1 MSASNHYL
9 TGLRRSAHNPDL
21 KSSFQAGF
29 TIIELLVALA
39 LSAVIAM
46 AAVASLSVARQGFNA
61 VDASSQLR
69 DSGRFATD
77 LIQRLAVQSGYQDV
91 NFAAST
97 RVSEFSVKGASTNPE
112 PNVVGVDN
120 AVVKQ
125 SLLPDIST
133 AFLNRNTA
141 SSSVTNCTATT
152 DTACANGSDVLI
164 LRYQSSASVVD
175 STTTDGT
182 MINCAGAAET
192 QVPAS
197 KDDKIISIFH
207 VARSS
212 NGDPSLMCSY
222 LGAGGTWTT
231 QPVVQGV
238 ESFQVLYGIDGYS
251 GSVNSSFTGPQDTVP
266 DKYLRAEQIVVGG
279 TPDSVATYNNWR
291 RVQSLR
297 IGLILRGPK
306 NSAIDK
312 TAPTIAKICPLGVD
326 PDTPANCIDQGSGS
340 TSMGSEFPRATTIP
354 NDGRLRQ
361 AVTFTVFL
369 RNVQSQ

>member
-1 MSASNHYL
+1 MNTTTL
-9 TGLRRSAHNPDL
+9 EQRQGDTGNRRSAHSGHSQL
-21 KSSFQAGF
+21 GF

-39 LSAVIAM
+39 LSSVIAM
-46 AAVASLSVARQGFNA
+46 AAVASLSVARQGFTA

-77 LIQRLAVQSGYQDV
+77 LIQRLVVQSGYQDV

-97 RVSEFSVKGASTNPE
+97 RTSEFSVKGASANPE
-112 PNVVGVDN
+112 PNVIGVDN
-120 AVVKQ
+120 AVVKG
-125 SLLPDIST
+125 SLLPDITT
-133 AFLNRNTA
+133 AFLTRNTA
-141 SSSVTNCTATT
+141 SSSVTGCTSAT

-164 LRYQSSASVVD
+164 LRYQSSASVTD
-175 STTTDGT
+175 ATTTDGT

-212 NGDPSLMCSY
+212 NGEPSLMCSY
-222 LGAGGTWTT
+222 LGTSGAWTT

-251 GSVNSSFTGPQDTVP
+251 GTVNSSFTGTQDTVP
-266 DKYLRAEQIVVGG
+266 DKYLRASQIVVGG
-279 TPDSVATYNNWR
+279 SPDSVATYNNWR
-291 RVQSLR
+291 RVQSVR
-297 IGLILRGPK
+297 IGLVIRGPK

-312 TAPTIAKICPLGVD
+312 SAATIAKICPLGVD
-326 PDTPANCIDQGSGS
+326 PDTPANCIDRDTASP
-340 TSMGSEFPRATTIP
+340 SMGSEFPRSTTIP

-361 AVTFTVFL
+361 TVNFTVFL
-369 RNVQSQ
+369 RNVQNQ